1 MIKLTSYSSQLS
13 RYDATRFISRTMKQ
27 VSRTRI
33 ISSNCILLT
42 NIYRFFL
49 HRSHL
54 FNYWV
59 KHTRTKTIWSM
70 KNLLIPVTY
79 VKPDSEINFDKINT
93 SLSDSRCA
101 HKKNPS
107 CILAIG
113 YENYIV
119 YLHLQDFLLLGKML
133 SNK

>member
-1 MIKLTSYSSQLS
+1 
-13 RYDATRFISRTMKQ
+13 
-27 VSRTRI
+27 
-33 ISSNCILLT
+33 
-42 NIYRFFL
+42 
-49 HRSHL
+49 
-54 FNYWV
+54 
-59 KHTRTKTIWSM
+59 M

-79 VKPDSEINFDKINT
+79 VKPDNEINFDKINT

-101 HKKNPS
+101 HKKNSS